1 MPSLATG
8 TFLARAIPRRSDTA
22 PQDRSQDPYLQ
33 TLRSAGAH
41 QPTRNRTSSMIMAD
55 NDSTRAAFGLWADT
69 DTGDVDPVLARM
81 LHLLRHHWG
90 SDPDDA
96 CLLSNLE
103 SVIAHSRADNALSRR
118 RALFVVDRA
127 LRRDLPRLLRS
138 ASRGEISA
146 ALVAANSLE
155 QLAALENTRSA
166 GCAVGLTFNLESQV
180 NEADRRVL
188 RAAWQ
193 TARYTELALATNQIY
208 QLGSA
213 AVSACEMFVLRR
225 DDLAELGCPWMTAG
239 DLARRLAFTIIY
251 EALRLQN

>member
-1 MPSLATG
+1 MMS
-8 TFLARAIPRRSDTA
+8 SDTNA
-22 PQDRSQDPYLQ
+22 N
-33 TLRSAGAH
+33 AVWGMWE
-41 QPTRNRTSSMIMAD
+41 N
-55 NDSTRAAFGLWADT
+55 
-69 DTGDVDPVLARM
+69 TGNIDPVLARM

-96 CLLSNLE
+96 RSLSELDHVVAN
-103 SVIAHSRADNALSRR
+103 SRDDDTLSRR

-138 ASRGEISA
+138 ASREENSA
-146 ALVAANSLE
+146 TLAAANNLE

-166 GCAVGLTFNLESQV
+166 GCAVGLTFNLERQV
-180 NEADRRVL
+180 NEADRRML

-193 TARYTELALATNQIY
+193 TARHTEMALATNRIY